1 MAGHSVVDLV
11 NGSFFF
17 TNPGDKIVA
26 FGETTNTMEMLVSV
40 EEFFDPHRG

>member
-11 NGSFFF
+11 NGNFFF
-17 TNPGDKIVA
+17 TNSGDKIVA
-26 FGETTNTMEMLVSV
+26 FGETTNTMEVLVSV